1 MRRIASIAL
10 FSSLVALS
18 AAVLAVFAS
27 GLGAQ
32 AASEA
37 SRPAATGRFAP
48 LDWLVGEWQGYGL
61 FPDDTTYVRKVFGY
75 ELGGR
80 FLVEETIDVFP
91 PPQPTTEYQI
101 HRDRLYYYPRGDGF
115 ALKGFFVEGF
125 VWNAGVTVA
134 GDTVRIVTEEVE
146 GGPPGLG
153 ARVTIVRGG
162 ADRYRG
168 TFELG
173 SSERGYRTLER
184 LTMRRVSGG

>member
-1 MRRIASIAL
+1 MRPFSAL
-10 FSSLVALS
+10 FLVSSL
-18 AAVLAVFAS
+18 LAVSADGLAAQPTSPAS
-27 GLGAQ
+27 DP
-32 AASEA
+32 AASE
-37 SRPAATGRFAP
+37 RFAP
-48 LDWLVGEWQGYGL
+48 LHWLVGEWRGYGL
-61 FPDDTTYVRKVFGY
+61 FPDATTYIHKAFGY

-125 VWNAGVTVA
+125 VWNAGVTIS

-153 ARVTIVRGG
+153 ARVTIVREG

-173 SSERGYRTLER
+173 SSERGFRTVER